1 LYNVRKKEIAKST
14 KPKLSLKIKTHLKR
28 RAILVYLFVVQIARG
43 GNLMEKEILKEIKSE
58 YVVSEKYI
66 KLLIKICKDNKIH
79 NIKGRIKKYLVCQKG
94 VSNQK

>member
-1 LYNVRKKEIAKST
+1 MNE
-14 KPKLSLKIKTHLKR
+14 
-28 RAILVYLFVVQIARG
+28 G
-43 GNLMEKEILKEIKSE
+43 ILKEIKSE

-94 VSNQK
+94 VSNSK